1 MATAMGASGATI
13 TLPNLLLLALA
24 GALAARGSSAL
35 NHYLEWDIDSKMPG
49 TAGRPLPSGKI
60 KKPRDAV
67 AGVILLLV
75 AVRLWAVPSAE
86 RARLVYMVSNYY
98 LISVFS
104 ALLIAKQY
112 PAG

>member
-1 MATAMGASGATI
+1 MLS
-13 TLPNLLLLALA
+13 LLAFRGPSLA
-24 GALAARGSSAL
+24 LV
-35 NHYLEWDIDSKMPG
+35 
-49 TAGRPLPSGKI
+49 
-60 KKPRDAV
+60 AV

-98 LISVFS
+98 LITVFS